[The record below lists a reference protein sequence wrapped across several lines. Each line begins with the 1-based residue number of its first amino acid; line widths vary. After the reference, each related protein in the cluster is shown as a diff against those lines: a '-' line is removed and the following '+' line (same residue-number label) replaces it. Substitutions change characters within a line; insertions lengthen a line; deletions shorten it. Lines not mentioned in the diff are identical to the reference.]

1 MSLRSAE
8 KIKCVEFLEK
18 GDKVVFRTCP
28 ELEKDKLV
36 FQLGTASPE
45 LAVQAAKVVAKDV
58 SAIDVNSG
66 CPKHFSIH
74 SGMGA
79 ALLRTPDKLV
89 NILTDLVT
97 QVGEPFG
104 IAISVKIRL
113 LENETKTVELV
124 QRLVKT
130 GIKNLTLHCRTTPM
144 RPREPAIR
152 DDGQLAKVA
161 AICHE
166 AGVTC
171 LVNGDV
177 TGRSELAELMA
188 KYGVD
193 GAMIARAAESNPS
206 CFSENPIPW
215 YTLVHEFMDISE
227 QFLSHPVNAKFC
239 LQRMIPGKSSVYQKV
254 ASARSLDLI
263 REALKGATK
272 EHDDALPKKGP
283 TPADTAEIKA
293 AAASALKAKAS
304 VKPAT
309 AETSAEPAVVEP
321 LSEVLSAE
329 VLGTESTKRSA
340 TPPASPETKRLHVS
354 TATAV

>member
-1 MSLRSAE
+1 M
-8 KIKCVEFLEK
+8 
-18 GDKVVFRTCP
+18 FRTCP
-28 ELEKDKLV
+28 DLEKDKLV

-58 SAIDVNSG
+58 AAIDVNSG

-89 NILTDLVT
+89 QILTDLVT

-113 LENETKTVELV
+113 LESEAKTVELV
-124 QRLVKT
+124 QRVVKT

-177 TGRSELAELMA
+177 MGRSDLDELMT

-193 GAMIARAAESNPS
+193 GAMIARAAEANPS
-206 CFSENPIPW
+206 CFNNIPLPW
-215 YTLVHEFMDISE
+215 YQVVHEYLQVCQDYDNHYI
-227 QFLSHPVNAKFC
+227 NTKFC
-239 LQRMIPGKSSVYQKV
+239 LARMVPGKSPIYQKV
-254 ASARSLDLI
+254 ASSKSMDMI
-263 REALKGATK
+263 KEALVGATK

-283 TPADTAEIKA
+283 TPAVA
-293 AAASALKAKAS
+293 AAIKSA
-304 VKPAT
+304 AT
-309 AETSAEPAVVEP
+309 AAAETTDTQA
-321 LSEVLSAE
+321 
-329 VLGTESTKRSA
+329 KRSA
-340 TPPASPETKRLHVS
+340 TPPPQPDSKRVHLS
-354 TATAV
+354 AAV